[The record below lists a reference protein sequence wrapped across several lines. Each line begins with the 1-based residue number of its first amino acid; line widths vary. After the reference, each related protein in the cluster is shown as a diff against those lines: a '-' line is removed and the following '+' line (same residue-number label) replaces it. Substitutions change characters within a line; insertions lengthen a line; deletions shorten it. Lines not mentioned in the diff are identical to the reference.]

1 MLLSGGLLRLS
12 IPADTNGNIMDC
24 EVPYSALQSYKIFF
38 IKRNSHSG
46 LTHPNRRGYRQPE
59 RKKGGTRAGYRPC
72 MKYMKRIS
80 ISPD

>member
-12 IPADTNGNIMDC
+12 ISADTNGNLMDC

-46 LTHPNRRGYRQPE
+46 LTLPNRRGYRQPDAE
-59 RKKGGTRAGYRPC
+59 KGRYPRWV
-72 MKYMKRIS
+72 
-80 ISPD
+80 SPLYEIYEKNLDQS